1 MGRQKIEMKKI
12 EKKSSLE
19 VTFSKRRTGLFKKAG
34 ELCVLCGAE
43 ATVIIFSPGQRA
55 FVFGHPS
62 VDTVINRFLEREKD
76 SRASVPGGEV
86 LYGHVQRQYLEAL
99 GRLEVKK
106 ENEEATS
113 GDEGFWWD
121 DPIESMGLNELE
133 QFGRSLEELM
143 KKGAIRLEEMMM
155 MMMMMIEGRPSS
167 TTMVEYASPLP
178 PEYSSAGVPHGHDL
192 ATNGVQQGFEFGFGF
207 DESLF

>member
-1 MGRQKIEMKKI
+1 M
-12 EKKSSLE
+12 
-19 VTFSKRRTGLFKKAG
+19 
-34 ELCVLCGAE
+34 
-43 ATVIIFSPGQRA
+43 
-55 FVFGHPS
+55 
-62 VDTVINRFLEREKD
+62 
-76 SRASVPGGEV
+76 

-106 ENEEATS
+106 ENEEAAS

-121 DPIESMGLNELE
+121 DPIESMGLNKLE

-155 MMMMMIEGRPSS
+155 MMMMIEGRPSS
-167 TTMVEYASPLP
+167 TTMVEYASALP

-192 ATNGVQQGFEFGFGF
+192 ATNGVQPGFEFGFGF